1 MNKWLGT
8 IRVLPAGDETPAA
21 AASEITQTAVTTNDE
36 LATHYAL
43 ACKGDKTRALLMAL
57 AAGYD
62 FTRVVGAFGD
72 EGVKIAF
79 DCLLKGW
86 INHGQITSEGRVIVQ
101 NGADA

>member
-1 MNKWLGT
+1 MKKWLGT
-8 IRVLPAGDETPAA
+8 IRVLPAATEATVE
-21 AASEITQTAVTTNDE
+21 ASETEVVSDDE

-57 AAGYD
+57 DAGYD

-79 DCLLKGW
+79 DCLLKSW
-86 INHGQITSEGRVIVQ
+86 IDQGRITDAGRAVLR
-101 NGADA
+101 NGSDA

>member
-1 MNKWLGT
+1 MTLPVKKWLGT
-8 IRVLPAGDETPAA
+8 IRVLPAE
-21 AASEITQTAVTTNDE
+21 TAVATSAVVSDAE

-43 ACKGDKTRALLMAL
+43 ASKGNKTRAFLMAL
-57 AAGYD
+57 DAGYD
-62 FTRVVGAFGD
+62 FTRVAGAFGD

-86 INHGQITSEGRVIVQ
+86 IDQGRITSAGRATLQ